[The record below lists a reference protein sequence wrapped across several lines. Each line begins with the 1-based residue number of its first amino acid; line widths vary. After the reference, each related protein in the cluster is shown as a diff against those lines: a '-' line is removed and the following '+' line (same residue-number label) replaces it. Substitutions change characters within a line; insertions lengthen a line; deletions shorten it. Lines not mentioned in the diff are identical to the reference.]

1 MGGFTGIT
9 ATAAGGIQFMTPSLV
24 FNDPALQ
31 SNTSGGSSGEHLVIT
46 LNGVQY
52 KIKLELP

>member
-1 MGGFTGIT
+1 LETENLTFTG
-9 ATAAGGIQFMTPSLV
+9 AGLQSDSAGG
-24 FNDPALQ
+24 N
-31 SNTSGGSSGEHLVIT
+31 SGEHLVIT